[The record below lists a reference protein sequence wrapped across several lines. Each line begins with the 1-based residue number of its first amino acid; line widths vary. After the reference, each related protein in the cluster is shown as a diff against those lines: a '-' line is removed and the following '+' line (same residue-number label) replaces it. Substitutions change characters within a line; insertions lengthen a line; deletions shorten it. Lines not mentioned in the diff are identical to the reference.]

1 MIAGYKY
8 RFYPNE
14 EQKTLFTMTFGC
26 TRFAWNHILN
36 YRNELYKNDVKIS
49 NSDIFKYLT
58 SLRNNPEFTFL
69 KSISSVA
76 LQQKII
82 QQNNA
87 FDRFFKKV
95 AKFPRFK
102 KKLNR
107 QSFTLMKNAFSL
119 KNEQVFISKCKTPL
133 DIKWSRKLPSSPTS
147 ITISKEPSGKYYI
160 SFVCEAQTKPL
171 RVVNKTCGIDI
182 GLKDLLCFDNGEKI
196 QDLKAYLKYENKVLK
211 AQRRLSRFDERRK
224 KLGLK
229 VKDSSVKRE
238 RLRIKLAKLKEKV
251 SLIRKDFIHKLT
263 SKIINENQ
271 VICLEDLNIK
281 GMIKNRRLSGRIQES
296 SWGEIIRQLKYK
308 AEWHGRTLVQIN
320 RWFPSS
326 KKCSTNG
333 CDHVAA
339 KLPLSV
345 RAWTCPVCAV
355 KHDRDINAAR
365 NIKAAGLAVLASGV
379 SVSG

>member
-1 MIAGYKY
+1 M
-8 RFYPNE
+8 
-14 EQKTLFTMTFGC
+14 
-26 TRFAWNHILN
+26 
-36 YRNELYKNDVKIS
+36 
-49 NSDIFKYLT
+49 
-58 SLRNNPEFTFL
+58 
-69 KSISSVA
+69 
-76 LQQKII
+76 
-82 QQNNA
+82 
-87 FDRFFKKV
+87 
-95 AKFPRFK
+95 
-102 KKLNR
+102 
-107 QSFTLMKNAFSL
+107 
-119 KNEQVFISKCKTPL
+119 
-133 DIKWSRKLPSSPTS
+133 
-147 ITISKEPSGKYYI
+147 
-160 SFVCEAQTKPL
+160 
-171 RVVNKTCGIDI
+171 
-182 GLKDLLCFDNGEKI
+182 
-196 QDLKAYLKYENKVLK
+196 
-211 AQRRLSRFDERRK
+211 
-224 KLGLK
+224 
-229 VKDSSVKRE
+229 
-238 RLRIKLAKLKEKV
+238 

-333 CDHVAA
+333 CDHVAV

-365 NIKAAGLAVLASGV
+365 NIKAAGLAALASGV